1 MVTIPEI
8 RAARALLGWSQ
19 PELARRLNVS
29 PRTLKRLELGDGALT
44 GYSDQIESVF
54 REAGVEFLSSLND
67 GVGVRQRV

>member
-1 MVTIPEI
+1 VVSIPEI

-44 GYSDQIESVF
+44 GYAAQIESVF
-54 REAGVEFLSSLND
+54 REEGVEFLSTSGD
-67 GVGVRQRV
+67 GIGVRKR